1 MKVIYLLKRRICL
14 KTTSTMTLLKNIIYL
29 ELYLHELVSVW
40 QIYGHNIMFMCLIFT
55 VVIAIVFMIQTE
67 RQFC

>member
-14 KTTSTMTLLKNIIYL
+14 KTTSTMTLLKKAM

-40 QIYGHNIMFMCLIFT
+40 QIYGPNIMFMCLIFT
-55 VVIAIVFMIQTE
+55 VVIAMVFMIQTE